1 MGELNFDGRPNN
13 TPVGYFSY
21 FVEDDVWSWSDGMY
35 ELHGYEPR
43 AMPATTD
50 LMLKH
55 KHPDD
60 ALRAYEVLEAVTSDG
75 LPFSCYH
82 RIISTDDQ
90 VRYVLSVGRG
100 VLGPHGRVESVTG
113 YFVDLTG
120 VRERQVPQDGETAL
134 VRAAEARSTVD
145 QAKGIVMVA
154 LGCDDVAAFTMLR
167 EHADRSDLKVGEL
180 AQMLVEEVAARPLA
194 EGQSQRTRL
203 DELLGRILS

>member
-1 MGELNFDGRPNN
+1 MSELNFDGRPND
-13 TPVGYFSY
+13 TPVGYYTY

-35 ELHGYEPR
+35 KLHGHEPR
-43 AMPATTD
+43 AMAATTD

-60 ALRAYEVLEAVTSDG
+60 ALRAFEVLEAVTCDG

-82 RIISTDDQ
+82 RIVTANGE

-100 VLGPHGRVESVTG
+100 VFGPNGRVEEVTG

-120 VRERQVPQDGETAL
+120 VRGAQDSEAENAL
-134 VRAAEARSTVD
+134 VRVAEARSMVD

-154 LGCDDVAAFTMLR
+154 LGCDDVAAFVKLR
-167 EHADRSDLKVGEL
+167 ECADERDMKLGVL
-180 AQMLVEEVAARPLA
+180 ARRLVEEVAARPLTDGDDCRSA
-194 EGQSQRTRL
+194 L
-203 DELLGRILS
+203 DDLLGRLVR

>member
-1 MGELNFDGRPNN
+1 MGELSFDGRPND

-35 ELHGYEPR
+35 ALHGYEPR

-60 ALRAYEVLEAVTSDG
+60 ALRAFEVLEAVTSDG
-75 LPFSCYH
+75 MPFSCYH
-82 RIISTDDQ
+82 RIITIGGE

-100 VLGPHGRVESVTG
+100 QLGPHGRVESVTG

-120 VRERQVPQDGETAL
+120 VREKQVPDGDSAL
-134 VRAAEARSTVD
+134 VRVAEARSVVD
-145 QAKGIVMVA
+145 QAKGIVMA
-154 LGCDDVAAFTMLR
+154 AFGIDDVQAFATLR
-167 EHADRSDLKVGEL
+167 EYADARDMKVGEL
-180 AQMLVEEVAARPLA
+180 ALRLVEEVASRPLIEVQDRSA
-194 EGQSQRTRL
+194 GV
-203 DELLGRILS
+203 DELLGRLLR

>member
-1 MGELNFDGRPNN
+1 MNELNFDGRPND
-13 TPVGYFSY
+13 TPVGYYTY

-82 RIISTDDQ
+82 RILTANGE

-100 VLGPHGRVESVTG
+100 IFGHNGRVEEVTG

-120 VRERQVPQDGETAL
+120 VRGAQEPEEEKAL
-134 VRAAEARSTVD
+134 VRVAEARSMVD

-154 LGCDDVAAFTMLR
+154 LGCDGVTAFVKLR
-167 EHADRSDLKVGEL
+167 ECADERDMKLGVL
-180 AQMLVEEVAARPLA
+180 ARRLVEEVAAQPLTA
-194 EGQSQRTRL
+194 GDECRSAL
-203 DELLGRILS
+203 DELLGRLVR